1 MNKAGRFALT
11 VLILIVAS
19 GLLAAQEPSDAA
31 PAPVPAAIPIATGP
45 SKIMFVN
52 FGQVLSETEEAK
64 QEFARI
70 SGFVDQKNQE
80 NESKTQDLQNRQ
92 QQYAEQERALNP
104 QTAAE
109 MQREIAKLGKDLER
123 FREDIQDEIGAQRNM
138 AFANLGQK
146 IQTVVGES
154 AEQNGYSAILYLDS
168 LAQNGLGGY
177 FDPAYDITQDI
188 IDRYNIKYPAAAA
201 APATPGQ

>member
-109 MQREIAKLGKDLER
+109 MQREIAKMGKDLER
-123 FREDIQDEIGAQRNM
+123 FREDIQDEIEAQRNI

-146 IQTVVGES
+146 IQTVLGES
-154 AEQNGYSAILYLDS
+154 AEQNGYSAVLYLDS

-177 FDPAYDITQDI
+177 FDPAYDITQDV
-188 IDRYNIKYPAAAA
+188 IDRYNVKFPAAA
-201 APATPGQ
+201 APATPEQ

>member
-1 MNKAGRFALT
+1 MTA
-11 VLILIVAS
+11 LILSSMS
-19 GLLAAQEPSDAA
+19 GLATAQQPPVAA
-31 PAPVPAAIPIATGP
+31 PATIPTATGP

-52 FGQVLSETEEAK
+52 FSQVLSGTEEAK
-64 QEFARI
+64 QEFTRI
-70 SGFVDQKNQE
+70 QGFVDQKNSE
-80 NESKTQDLQNRQ
+80 NESRTQNLQNRQ

-109 MQREIAKLGKDLER
+109 MQREIAIEGKGLER
-123 FREDIQDEIGAQRNM
+123 FREDIQDEIEAQRNI

-146 IQTVVGES
+146 IQTVLSES
-154 AEQNGYSAILYLDS
+154 AQQNGYSAVLYLDS

-188 IDRYNIKYPAAAA
+188 IDRYNAKYPAPA
-201 APATPGQ
+201 APATSGQ